1 MRRGAGQLGSAG
13 RFPPGR
19 DRAGRVRRGVK
30 ALLLAAGEGRRLRP
44 LTADRPKPMV
54 PVAGTPMVAY
64 GLAWL
69 RANGVTEA
77 ALNTHYKPESLMAF
91 VGDGS
96 AFGLSVRYSREAALL
111 GSSGA
116 LVPLRGFLA
125 GEDPFLVVYGDVLT
139 DLRLESVLAAHRR
152 AKADATIVLTQV
164 DDPRRA
170 GMVELDWARGCGSLF
185 PVAGFRI
192 SPSTCSR
199 TSFGPAAESWASAPM
214 RWSSTSARTS
224 GSSRQPFWSTAG
236 GWRPPGRC
244 SMLIT
249 R

>member
-1 MRRGAGQLGSAG
+1 
-13 RFPPGR
+13 
-19 DRAGRVRRGVK
+19 
-30 ALLLAAGEGRRLRP
+30 
-44 LTADRPKPMV
+44 
-54 PVAGTPMVAY
+54 MVAY
-64 GLAWL
+64 GLTWL

-125 GEDPFLVVYGDVLT
+125 GEDPFLVIYGDVLT

-170 GMVELDWARGCGSLF
+170 GMVELDSAGWVRSLVEKPAEWTAAEAWANAGIYLLGPRVWEFVPRGGFQDFAFDLF
-185 PVAGFRI
+185 PALIR
-192 SPSTCSR
+192 
-199 TSFGPAAESWASAPM
+199 
-214 RWSSTSARTS
+214 
-224 GSSRQPFWSTAG
+224 AG
-236 GWRPPGRC
+236 GRVLGVRSDALVTDIGSHERLAAATTLVDSGRLAPPRAA
-244 SMLIT
+244 
-249 R
+249 